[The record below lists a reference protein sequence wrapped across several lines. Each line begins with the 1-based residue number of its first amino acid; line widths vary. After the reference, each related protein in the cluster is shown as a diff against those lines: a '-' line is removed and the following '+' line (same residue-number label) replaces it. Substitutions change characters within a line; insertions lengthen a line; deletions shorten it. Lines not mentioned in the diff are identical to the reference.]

1 VYIPSAFRESR
12 PEVLHA
18 FIQRHS
24 FGTLVS
30 RVEGEPFATH
40 LPFLLDADRGPHG
53 TLQAHMARANPHW
66 RRLEEDAEVLVL
78 FQGPHAYVSPAWY
91 ATPVAVP
98 TWNYAAVHAYGRARV
113 VDEPAVLRALVDGTV
128 RAYEGA
134 YEAPWSTERLDGAFV
149 EKLLEN
155 IVGFEVP
162 IHRLEG
168 KLKFSQNR
176 SPADRE
182 GVIAALLRQ
191 GDAQS
196 VEVAELMRELER
208 RA

>member
-1 VYIPSAFRESR
+1 MYIPPAFRESR
-12 PEVLHA
+12 PEVLHGL
-18 FIQRHS
+18 IRRHS

-30 RVEGEPFATH
+30 RVDGELFATH
-40 LPFLLDADRGPHG
+40 LPFLLNADRGPHG
-53 TLQAHMARANPHW
+53 TLRSHMARANPHW
-66 RRLEEDAEVLVL
+66 RGFAVDAEVLVL
-78 FQGPHAYVSPAWY
+78 FQGPHAYVSPVWY

-98 TWNYAAVHAYGRARV
+98 TWNYAAVHAYGRAEV
-113 VDEPAVLRALVDGTV
+113 IDEPAALRALVDDTV

-134 YEAPWSTERLDGAFV
+134 YDTPWSTERLDGTLI

-162 IHRLEG
+162 IGRLEG
-168 KLKFSQNR
+168 KLKFNQNR

-191 GDAQS
+191 ADAQS
-196 VEVAELMRELER
+196 VEVAEFMREIER